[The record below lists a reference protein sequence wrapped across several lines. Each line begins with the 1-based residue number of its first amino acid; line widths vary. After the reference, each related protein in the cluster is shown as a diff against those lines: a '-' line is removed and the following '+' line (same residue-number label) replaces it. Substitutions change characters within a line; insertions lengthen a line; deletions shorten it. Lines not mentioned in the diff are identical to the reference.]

1 MNITRTTSG
10 IQRAAMTMR
19 DGEIVYDYTES
30 FEPKIPAPTWE
41 VEIPGLDSTIEFH
54 CAKEDLL
61 AEIHNHCLSEM
72 AGGVLD
78 ELPGELKGMDGEVV
92 NSDFESL

>member
-1 MNITRTTSG
+1 MDMNITRTTSG

-41 VEIPGLDSTIEFH
+41 VEIPDWTPQSNST
-54 CAKEDLL
+54 ARKRT
-61 AEIHNHCLSEM
+61 S
-72 AGGVLD
+72 
-78 ELPGELKGMDGEVV
+78 LPKSIITASVRWQAAFWMNYRGTERNGWR
-92 NSDFESL
+92 SSQQ